1 MQREPAGLCKA
12 TYVTRQRA
20 RNARVETTAFSLVE
34 VTVAIG
40 IFAFVVVGILGLLPT
55 ALKLRAESA
64 QETRAV
70 LIAQELFASLQAS
83 GGPTAGIVRDGP
95 GLRQGNNTT
104 VNLANETIL
113 LGYPPQTTVPYGL
126 WHSSRGQN
134 PDQVW
139 ETGNLD
145 SWAKDNDIQTLA
157 RLSGEPVAGIP
168 NLVRVKCEIRAPAN
182 IALSNSAP
190 TVFVQ
195 NFYLP

>member
-1 MQREPAGLCKA
+1 MRPANDG
-12 TYVTRQRA
+12 
-20 RNARVETTAFSLVE
+20 FSLVE

-83 GGPTAGIVRDGP
+83 GGPTAGILRDGP

-104 VNLANETIL
+104 VNLANETIV

-126 WHSSRGQN
+126 WHSSRGQD
-134 PDQVW
+134 PDRVW

-145 SWAKDNDIQTLA
+145 SWAVENDIQTLA
-157 RLSGEPVAGIP
+157 RLSGEPVTGLP

-182 IALSNSAP
+182 IALSNSTP
-190 TVFVQ
+190 TVFIQ